1 MKSPTKRKRA
11 DVDLQQEGRVLIK
24 HGIKAQSIAIEF
36 IDAYTADKTQIADKD
51 WGCYM
56 LQQSIELLLKGLI
69 KYYGEDYRSGHL
81 VKYNAQL
88 LLTMSEHYP
97 ELREIQDTLS
107 TLATTLIASEMQ
119 KWQSIAR
126 YKELCVKFN
135 AIKQADEISET
146 LVQYIRRYDYLS
158 D

>member
-36 IDAYTADKTQIADKD
+36 IDAYTADKTQIADQD

-56 LQQSIELLLKGLI
+56 LQQSI
-69 KYYGEDYRSGHL
+69 
-81 VKYNAQL
+81 
-88 LLTMSEHYP
+88 
-97 ELREIQDTLS
+97 EIQDTLS

-126 YKELCVKFN
+126 YKDLCVKFN
-135 AIKQADEISET
+135 AIRQADEISET